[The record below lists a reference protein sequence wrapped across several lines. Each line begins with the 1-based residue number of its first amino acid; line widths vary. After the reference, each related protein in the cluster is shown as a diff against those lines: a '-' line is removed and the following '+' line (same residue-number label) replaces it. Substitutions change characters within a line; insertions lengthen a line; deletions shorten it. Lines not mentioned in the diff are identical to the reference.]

1 MTDQKRPKAEAND
14 ISKLLNQVFG
24 TDRFPVPVED
34 VALEYSQQRFRDAP
48 IAKVQGED
56 LDVST
61 GEMEFSMQW
70 RRR

>member
-34 VALEYSQQRFRDAP
+34 LALEYTQQKFRDAP
-48 IAKVQGED
+48 IAKV
-56 LDVST
+56 
-61 GEMEFSMQW
+61 
-70 RRR
+70 